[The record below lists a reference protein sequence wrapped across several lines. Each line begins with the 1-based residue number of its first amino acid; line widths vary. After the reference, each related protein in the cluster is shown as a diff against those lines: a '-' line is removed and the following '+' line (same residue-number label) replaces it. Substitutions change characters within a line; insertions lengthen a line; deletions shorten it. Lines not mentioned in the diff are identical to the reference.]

1 LIIIDH
7 LSFDIGHWSLVI
19 GHLSFGENMWGR
31 IREIIK
37 KEFYQTL
44 RDPRMR
50 VLLVLPPIIQLIVFG
65 YAVNLDIE
73 TSSMAW
79 MDQDL
84 TPRSRELLAEFQGSH
99 RFLLKAVP
107 AREKEIQYLLD
118 RGEVQIVVRVLPG
131 FARDIERGNP
141 VSVQVLLD
149 GTNSN
154 TASIL
159 ASYAQQ
165 VVSGYGRKVLAGH
178 EGLRLA
184 ALTEST
190 GAPVAADLPVLTA
203 QSRVWFN
210 PSLKSRYYFVPG
222 VVVNIIALVTIML
235 TAMSIVREKEIG
247 TMEQL
252 MVSPIRPIEL
262 MLGKLLPFAVI
273 GLVDV
278 AVVTTAALAVFRVP
292 FRGNALLLLGSAV
305 LFLLTTLGAG
315 LFISTVSQT
324 QQQAVM
330 SSFFFFMPAF
340 MLSGFTFPI
349 RNMPVPVQYLTYAD
363 PLRYFIEIVRGVF
376 LKGTGSDILWPQM
389 AALAL
394 FGVTVLGLSAA
405 RFRKRLD

>member
-1 LIIIDH
+1 
-7 LSFDIGHWSLVI
+7 LVI

>member
-1 LIIIDH
+1 
-7 LSFDIGHWSLVI
+7 
-19 GHLSFGENMWGR
+19 MWGR
-31 IREIIK
+31 VREIIK

-84 TPRSRELLAEFQGSH
+84 TPRSRELLAEFQGWH